1 MIVIYNDIDR
11 NRSWGERYKLNA
23 PINKD
28 SVSSFFFNA
37 IDLIN
42 YDIYWDENI
51 EYLDESKYIKNTT
64 SFFRIRKDSL
74 SERIQKSNNR
84 LILVPIV
91 VVLDKYYFLGAPSRN
106 FFKESIVVLSVLIYD
121 NEIKEFIYKSSY
133 SNVIKK
139 ETNHLTH
146 EQERQLHIPH
156 SQKDWDKLVER
167 TMFEYIITLRTK
179 K

>member
-1 MIVIYNDIDR
+1 MI
-11 NRSWGERYKLNA
+11 
-23 PINKD
+23 
-28 SVSSFFFNA
+28 
-37 IDLIN
+37 LIPV
-42 YDIYWDENI
+42 
-51 EYLDESKYIKNTT
+51 
-64 SFFRIRKDSL
+64 
-74 SERIQKSNNR
+74 
-84 LILVPIV
+84 ILVT
-91 VVLDKYYFLGAPSRN
+91 DWYYTTGAPSRN
-106 FFKESIVVLSVLIYD
+106 FFKEASIYLSVLVYD

-146 EQERQLHIPH
+146 EQERQLHMPH